1 MSRIPFFP
9 GRHGSSVGERAAGY
23 GSVVRLFMGLMLGLL
38 SWSVA
43 STATQAATLQAGAA
57 RVEITDRTVPVVNDP
72 LYAKALVLKSEKTV
86 VVIITLDVVSMG
98 EIGRIGNGFLAT
110 VRGELKRELG
120 IAPESVIINASH
132 CHGVPRPDTAALTV
146 QAVKEAWQKMAPAHV
161 AAGRGSEQRISEN
174 RRIKMKDGSE
184 VDMRR
189 AYPLPRD
196 EDVKAVGPIDPEIGI
211 LRVDHADG
219 KAMAVV
225 YNFACHPIMNP
236 PSTGNSADYP
246 GFASKVIEEEL
257 GNGAVALF
265 VQGCGG
271 DINPIGYK
279 GVAHPPQAEPLG
291 TMLGLS
297 VMRAVRE
304 MKTRADESLGIAST
318 TLALPRAADF
328 ERRIAANEAEQV
340 KLTRSLRG
348 TNLNFK
354 SFLPLLMQHRLFPE
368 QPAAHAQQ
376 YLRQKDGG
384 REDYTRLD
392 ADNRASIEAYLHNIE
407 VMEKLTRLN
416 ANLALLK
423 KHQAQTVAAGNTT
436 LDVEMASVRVGEF
449 RLVTFPG
456 EVTVEVGLNI
466 KKAAPHP
473 HCFVAGYT
481 NGYIYYTPTVAQ
493 RNNTG
498 YAQEDCD
505 TLVAPEWQALFEKR
519 ALEMLKGL

>member
-1 MSRIPFFP
+1 MVLLLPVLMAWS
-9 GRHGSSVGERAAGY
+9 GLA
-23 GSVVRLFMGLMLGLL
+23 VR
-38 SWSVA
+38 V
-43 STATQAATLQAGAA
+43 QAATLQAGAA
-57 RVEITDRTVPVVNDP
+57 RVEITDRTTPVMNDP
-72 LYAKALVLKSEKTV
+72 LYAKALVLKSENTTV
-86 VVIITLDVVSMG
+86 VLITLDVVSIG

-110 VRGELKRELG
+110 VRGELRKELG
-120 IAPESVIINASH
+120 IAPECVVINTSH
-132 CHGVPRPDTAALTV
+132 CHGIPRPDTAALTV
-146 QAVKEAWQKMAPAHV
+146 QAVKEAWKKLAPARV
-161 AAGRGSEQRISEN
+161 ATGRGSEQRISEN

-219 KAMAVV
+219 RPLAVV

-246 GFASKVIEEEL
+246 GFASKVIEDDL

-265 VQGCGG
+265 IQGCGG
-271 DINPIGYK
+271 DINPVGYK
-279 GVAHPPQAEPLG
+279 GVAYPPQAEPLG

-297 VMRAVRE
+297 VMKSVRE
-304 MKTRADESLGIAST
+304 MKTNADAALGVTRT
-318 TLALPRAADF
+318 TIALPRAADF

-340 KLTRSLRG
+340 KLTKSLRG

-354 SFLPLLMQHRLFPE
+354 SFLPLLMQHRLSPE

-376 YLRQKDGG
+376 YLHQGANG

-392 ADNRASIEAYLHNIE
+392 ADNRTSIEAYLYNIE

-416 ANLALLK
+416 ANLSLLK

-436 LDVEMASVRVGEF
+436 LDVEMAAVRVGDF
-449 RLVTFPG
+449 RMVTFPG

-481 NGYIYYTPTVAQ
+481 NGYIYYTPTAAQ
-493 RNNTG
+493 RGNTG

>member
-1 MSRIPFFP
+1 MLLVLGLVTWFGI
-9 GRHGSSVGERAAGY
+9 GER
-23 GSVVRLFMGLMLGLL
+23 V
-38 SWSVA
+38 
-43 STATQAATLQAGAA
+43 QAATLQAGAS

-72 LYAKALVLKSEKTV
+72 LYAKALVLKSENTTV
-86 VVIITLDVVSMG
+86 VLITLDVVSIG

-110 VRGELKRELG
+110 VRGELQKELG
-120 IAPESVIINASH
+120 IAPESVVINTSH
-132 CHGVPRPDTAALTV
+132 CHGIPRPDTAALTV
-146 QAVKEAWQKMAPAHV
+146 QAVKEAWKKLAPARV
-161 AAGRGSEQRISEN
+161 ATGRGSEQRISEN

-196 EDVKAVGPIDPEIGI
+196 EDVKAVGQIDPEIGI

-219 KAMAVV
+219 LPLAVV

-271 DINPIGYK
+271 DINPVGYK
-279 GVAHPPQAEPLG
+279 GVVHPPQAEPLG

-297 VMRAVRE
+297 VMKAVRE
-304 MKTRADESLGIAST
+304 MKTNADDDAALGVART
-318 TLALPRAADF
+318 TIALPRAADF

-354 SFLPLLMQHRLFPE
+354 SFLPLLMQHRLSPE

-376 YLRQKDGG
+376 YLHQKATG
-384 REDYTRLD
+384 REDYMRLD
-392 ADNRASIEAYLHNIE
+392 ADNRTSIEAYLHNIE

-423 KHQAQTVAAGNTT
+423 KHQAQTVAAGSTT
-436 LDVEMASVRVGEF
+436 LDVEMAAVRVGDF
-449 RLVTFPG
+449 RMVTFPG

-466 KKAAPHP
+466 KKSAPHP
-473 HCFVAGYT
+473 RCFVAGYT
-481 NGYIYYTPTVAQ
+481 NGYIYYTPTAAQ
-493 RNNTG
+493 RNNIG

>member
-1 MSRIPFFP
+1 MHHITLFPRHKSKSRAGGIGGCGV
-9 GRHGSSVGERAAGY
+9 GRLMMVALWGLMAWSGMAERA
-23 GSVVRLFMGLMLGLL
+23 
-38 SWSVA
+38 
-43 STATQAATLQAGAA
+43 QAATLQAGAA
-57 RVEITDRTVPVVNDP
+57 RVEITDRTVPLVNDP
-72 LYAKALVLKSEKTV
+72 LYAKALVLKNEHTTV
-86 VVIITLDVVSMG
+86 VLITLDVVSIG

-110 VRGELKRELG
+110 VRGELRKELG
-120 IAPESVIINASH
+120 ISPESVVINTSH

-146 QAVKEAWQKMAPAHV
+146 QAVKEAWKKLAPARS
-161 AAGRGSEQRISEN
+161 ATGSGSEQRISEN

-219 KAMAVV
+219 RPLAVV

-246 GFASKVIEEEL
+246 GFASRVIEEEL

-271 DINPIGYK
+271 DINPVGYK

-297 VMRAVRE
+297 VMKCVRE
-304 MKTRADESLGIAST
+304 MKTNAEAALAVTRT
-318 TLALPRAADF
+318 TIALPRAADF

-340 KLTRSLRG
+340 KLTRSLHG

-354 SFLPLLMQHRLFPE
+354 SFLPLLMQHRLSPE
-368 QPAAHAQQ
+368 QPTAHTQQ
-376 YLRQKDGG
+376 YLHQSAIG

-392 ADNRASIEAYLHNIE
+392 ADNRTSIEGYLYNIE
-407 VMEKLTRLN
+407 VMEKLARLN

-423 KHQAQTVAAGNTT
+423 KHQAQTAAAGNST
-436 LDVEMASVRVGEF
+436 LDVEMAAVRVGDF
-449 RLVTFPG
+449 RMVTFPG

-466 KKAAPHP
+466 KKAAPHAN
-473 HCFVAGYT
+473 CFVAGYT
-481 NGYIYYTPTVAQ
+481 NGYIYYTPTAAQ
-493 RNNTG
+493 RNNIG